1 MKRHLHQFALV
12 TAIAGMGMTL
22 PPDAEA
28 DENLLGYVK
37 GAETLPRGA
46 SEAYLWLTRRW
57 DKGIG
62 RYTAYDT
69 ELEYEYGVTS
79 RFTAALALK
88 GQAIDTSGLFID
100 AYLPGAEKYGLRP
113 SGIEA
118 KFRYNFLSPAKDD
131 FGLSGQI
138 DLSHAWLDPHSGR
151 AKDTYSAGF
160 TLLAQKYFLDDQ
172 LVMVGNAGFEGTY
185 ASRKPLDAA
194 TLAGADSA
202 LQALTGDPATRF
214 EWPTNPEMELELTF
228 GVGASYRFAPNWNIG
243 AEVLY
248 QTEFETGVGQ
258 ERWSWQAGPSLHY
271 GGRKWWATFTWLP
284 QLRGGGERYLGQ
296 TDNLQLVEKTKQEV
310 RLKIG
315 YNF

>member
-1 MKRHLHQFALV
+1 MQRHLRRATAAAAL
-12 TAIAGMGMTL
+12 AGLGLAL
-22 PPDAEA
+22 PAEAEA
-28 DENLLGYVK
+28 DENLFGYVK
-37 GAETLPRGA
+37 GAETLPQGA

-57 DKGIG
+57 DKGEG
-62 RYTAYDT
+62 HYGAYDA
-69 ELEYEYGVTS
+69 EVEYEYGVTS

-88 GQAIDTSGLFID
+88 SQAIDTSGLVIA

-118 KFRYNFLSPAKDD
+118 KFKYNFLSPAKDD
-131 FGLSGQI
+131 FGLSAQL

-151 AKDTYSAGF
+151 PKQTTSLDI
-160 TLLAQKYFLDDQ
+160 TLLGQKYLLDDQ
-172 LVMVGNAGFEGTY
+172 LVVVGNAGFEGTY
-185 ASRKPLDAA
+185 AVRKPLDAA
-194 TLAGADSA
+194 TQASADSA
-202 LQALTGDPATRF
+202 LQALTGDPAAQF

-228 GVGASYRFAPNWNIG
+228 GLGASYRFAPNWYAG

-248 QTEFETGVGQ
+248 QTEFETDVGQ

-271 GGRKWWATFTWLP
+271 GGKKWWATLTWLP

-296 TDNLQLVEKTKQEV
+296 TDSLHLIEKTKQEI